1 MSDNELRERVT
12 SLERHLRN
20 MRMAVVIV
28 VAFFLY
34 EALMPGELRPGHNQ
48 EIEDRVKTREL
59 LLVDDVGDVRARLD
73 TTDDGGGRL
82 VLRDRAGN
90 RVRLDARALGVGVRA
105 GADVIEQLNLEAGG
119 IEVYDRAGNVVGRL
133 P

>member
-1 MSDNELRERVT
+1 MPEHALHERVT

-20 MRMAVVIV
+20 MRMAVIVI

-34 EALMPGELRPGHNQ
+34 ESLMPEELRPGRGGK
-48 EIEDRVKTREL
+48 IEERIETREL
-59 LLVDDVGDVRARLD
+59 VLVDDAGDVRARLD
-73 TTDDGGGRL
+73 AADDGAGRL

-90 RVRLDARALGVGVRA
+90 RVRLGAHALSFGVRD
-105 GADVIEQLNLEAGG
+105 GADVIEQSNVGARGV
-119 IEVYDRAGNVVGRL
+119 EVYDRDGAVVGRL